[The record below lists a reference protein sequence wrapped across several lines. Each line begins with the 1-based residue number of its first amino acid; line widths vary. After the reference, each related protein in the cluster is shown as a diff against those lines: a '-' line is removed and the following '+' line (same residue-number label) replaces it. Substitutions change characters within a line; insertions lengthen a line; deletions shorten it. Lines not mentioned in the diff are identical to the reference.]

1 MYNCDEKS
9 FIIESSNES
18 KVAIRGNKRV
28 DKIIGITMARA
39 RNNVFKG
46 GIVYLTYVTEPKIMK
61 REIHNVE
68 VVKEYY
74 DVFPD
79 EFLGLPSDQEVE
91 FTIDV
96 ALGSNPVAR
105 TP

>member
-1 MYNCDEKS
+1 
-9 FIIESSNES
+9 
-18 KVAIRGNKRV
+18 
-28 DKIIGITMARA
+28 
-39 RNNVFKG
+39 
-46 GIVYLTYVTEPKIMK
+46 MK